1 MGLCTK
7 NPLLVESK
15 QGNALLLK
23 GRQVI
28 GIFNY
33 LIFIEYALIPPLGT

>member
-15 QGNALLLK
+15 QGNALLK

-33 LIFIEYALIPPLGT
+33 LIFIEYALIPPLCT